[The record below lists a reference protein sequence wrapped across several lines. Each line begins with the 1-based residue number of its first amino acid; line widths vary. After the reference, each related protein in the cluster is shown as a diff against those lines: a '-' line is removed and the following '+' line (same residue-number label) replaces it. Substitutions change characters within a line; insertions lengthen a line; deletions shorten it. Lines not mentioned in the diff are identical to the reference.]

1 MKNGKIEKEIKK
13 DVVLEGDFTKR
24 WDAEFIEGR
33 EKEVLSMT
41 REQRV
46 DEMIKNLQKY
56 KEKYG
61 HYPKELF
68 ENITI
73 TNK

>member
-1 MKNGKIEKEIKK
+1 MKKIEKEMK
-13 DVVLEGDFTKR
+13 GDKPLKGKFVKR

-33 EKEVLSMT
+33 EDEVSSMT
-41 REQRV
+41 REQQI

-61 HYPKELF
+61 HYPEELF
-68 ENITI
+68 EKITI
-73 TNK
+73 IHK